1 MNTRKATQQYRAQLW
16 TKLIQ
21 GKQESGLTVRAY
33 CDQQGIRPKQYYY
46 WLHKLRTMAC
56 RELEP
61 TVPIVPIP
69 MSVLN
74 ENPPASGSTLVLHFG
89 PVSLEINDHTSD
101 ALLKKTLQA
110 VRELA
115 SC

>member
-1 MNTRKATQQYRAQLW
+1 MNTREATQQYRTQLSM
-16 TKLIQ
+16 KLIQ
-21 GKQESGLTVRAY
+21 GRKESGLNVSKY
-33 CDQQGIRPKQYYY
+33 CSQQGIRPKQYYY

-56 RELEP
+56 KELEP
-61 TVPIVPIP
+61 TAPIVPIP
-69 MSVLN
+69 VSILN
-74 ENPPASGSTLVLHFG
+74 EDPPVSGSPLVLHFG

-101 ALLKKTLQA
+101 ALLKKALQA